1 MAEAA
6 DDELREFF
14 VKRPQERLGADRL
27 SLRLWH
33 DVEEGVGVEVEVA
46 DLNHLDG
53 KLAEEFLPGGEFFG
67 AVVVAREI
75 QEIQRDVDVVV
86 ERVADGCLDVSEMV
100 ARAIIGII
108 ALVARADD

>member
-6 DDELREFF
+6 DDELWEFF
-14 VKRPQERLGADRL
+14 VERPQERLGADRL

-67 AVVVAREI
+67 AVVVAGEI
-75 QEIQRDVDVVV
+75 QDYQEFENQKILIDSVLSRIYVPMLFD
-86 ERVADGCLDVSEMV
+86 
-100 ARAIIGII
+100 
-108 ALVARADD
+108 